1 VPTPVAGV
9 PGPGGLTQLS
19 SAKAAALQDVQ
30 AAMDE
35 LHKAQQS
42 GDFGDFGS
50 ALQRL
55 DDAMKKY
62 NSAK

>member
-1 VPTPVAGV
+1 V
-9 PGPGGLTQLS
+9 TQLS
-19 SAKAAALQDVQ
+19 AAKAAALTDVQ
-30 AAMDE
+30 AALDE

-42 GDFGDFGS
+42 GDFTEFGS

-62 NSAK
+62 NTVK